1 MKQKLLLGILGT
13 GGFGREVMPI
23 AKSAM
28 ECISKKN
35 DNSAYEIVFVDSN
48 PQQKLINN
56 INVLSIDE
64 FFEINCD
71 SRYFNIAIGDSRVRE
86 SLAYDMLKKGAEP
99 FSLKAENATIY
110 DGNKIE
116 IGSILCANSIITSN
130 AKIGRFF
137 HSNLSSYVAHDCV
150 IGDFVTFAPHVK
162 CNGNVHIHKHAYIGT
177 GAVIKQGSFDNP
189 LIIGEGAIVGMGAV
203 VTKNVAPNTT
213 VIGNPAKL
221 FAK

>member
-137 HSNLSSYVAHDCV
+137 HSNLSSYVHM
-150 IGDFVTFAPHVK
+150 
-162 CNGNVHIHKHAYIGT
+162 
-177 GAVIKQGSFDNP
+177 
-189 LIIGEGAIVGMGAV
+189 IVLLE
-203 VTKNVAPNTT
+203 
-213 VIGNPAKL
+213 IL
-221 FAK
+221 